1 LSHASP
7 CEGARP
13 RHPAGGCVRAR
24 RRALA
29 RIGGCVLSLAAG
41 FEPELALADTSA
53 ARAELLATQSQSAR
67 TEPARSEPPTAP
79 ERPPLELRVSYRAPR
94 ECPSSG
100 DFLAALQQ
108 HVAAGGSGAIDADVS
123 IRRASASEF
132 ELVLRQRVEGR
143 SSESITR
150 AASCLPLMQLAALD
164 TSMARTASS
173 DVGTARVAPAP
184 PFELEP
190 SPGPRASAPRELE
203 AAGDGGRDG
212 PAASSAPPGP
222 DRRGTRVFVLGDVRT
237 VSGML
242 PRLAWG
248 RGISAGIALDV
259 LSLRVSASFWQGQHA
274 AFAPDGT
281 SPMHLDFAQ
290 HSFQLS
296 PCAGHAL
303 SSLLRVD
310 GCALVAAHR
319 IGTDAE
325 GARSYASLGAA
336 ALATLSPWRGVRV
349 ELEGGLSAAIQP
361 PSFGA
366 EQVRYLYEP
375 EVIQPSARVAL
386 GWEFGGGT

>member
-1 LSHASP
+1 LSRARS
-7 CEGARP
+7 CDGARA
-13 RHPAGGCVRAR
+13 RHPAGSCARAR
-24 RRALA
+24 RRALSPI
-29 RIGGCVLSLAAG
+29 RSCVLLFAAC
-41 FEPELALADTSA
+41 FEPQLALADTSS
-53 ARAELLATQSQSAR
+53 ARAELRLGQAECVRS
-67 TEPARSEPPTAP
+67 EPARSEPPTAP
-79 ERPPLELRVSYRAPR
+79 EQAPLELRVSYRAPR
-94 ECPSSG
+94 ECPSSS

-108 HVAAGGSGAIDADVS
+108 HVAAGGSGAIDADVNL
-123 IRRASASEF
+123 RRASASEF
-132 ELVLRQRVEGR
+132 ELVLRLRVEGR
-143 SSESITR
+143 SSESTTR
-150 AASCLPLMQLAALD
+150 AKSCLPLMKLAALD

-173 DVGTARVAPAP
+173 DARTALVAPAP
-184 PFELEP
+184 PVELEP
-190 SPGPRASAPRELE
+190 SPSRGASAPSRLE
-203 AAGDGGRDG
+203 AAGDAGSDG
-212 PAASSAPPGP
+212 PTASPGP
-222 DRRGTRVFVLGDVRT
+222 ADGLGTRAFVLGDVRT

-248 RGISAGIALDV
+248 RGISVGVALDV
-259 LSLRVSASFWQGQHA
+259 FSLRVSAALWQGQHA

-281 SPMHLDFAQ
+281 SPMHLDFEQ

-296 PCAGHAL
+296 PCAGRAL

-319 IGTDAE
+319 IGTSAE

-349 ELEGGLSAAIQP
+349 ELEGGLSAAIRA

-375 EVIQPSARVAL
+375 AVIQPSARVAL